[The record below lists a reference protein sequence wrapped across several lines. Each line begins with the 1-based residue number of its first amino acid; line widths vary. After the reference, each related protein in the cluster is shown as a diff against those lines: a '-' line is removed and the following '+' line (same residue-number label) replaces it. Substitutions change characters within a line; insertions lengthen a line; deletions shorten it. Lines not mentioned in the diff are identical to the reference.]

1 MQRGRLLHRGASAEW
16 KLGRHGTISEKKRG
30 DKQEEFTTS
39 GTWIRT
45 FATTGPYAPLALAQ
59 SPVTGDIFV
68 TTIWGSGPAAGQLT
82 NRILRY
88 HEKGVFDVNW
98 DTFTVECGA
107 CPSAATQSLLFDPS
121 GNLWV
126 ATAYGT
132 TWAGQSI
139 F

>member
-1 MQRGRLLHRGASAEW
+1 M
-16 KLGRHGTISEKKRG
+16 
-30 DKQEEFTTS
+30 
-39 GTWIRT
+39 
-45 FATTGPYAPLALAQ
+45 
-59 SPVTGDIFV
+59 

-107 CPSAATQSLLFDPS
+107 CPSAATQSLIFDPS

-126 ATAYGT
+126 ATAYGRLGRANLYFEIPRCEPHAAQS
-132 TWAGQSI
+132 AGRTIPHHDHDVPWQSDGI
-139 F
+139 